1 MSVIGRPSADGRPL
15 LFRPIAREHDLSGTD
30 SLPTMVLDCRLS
42 VINLSRILAVLVCL
56 THLAEPWLC
65 AQTVELNTPSS
76 EVQRQMAALLAAQP
90 RWSFSTEVETSFGYK
105 DNLLLSSKDEESSTF
120 VRSAVELLLLH
131 VPRGRTDF
139 TFFAQVDGT
148 RFFSGRTVTHE
159 GEAWSQAEL
168 GYRFTDTFKLS
179 LPLTGYY
186 YDQVFDVSDT
196 DVQRLVAHL
205 KVGGVM
211 LGPTLR
217 WAFHPSFWL
226 EAQALGE
233 RKRYDDGVN
242 DSRVGDGSLRLGW
255 RPGKRIELQLEGR
268 ERWRDFD
275 RRVQYSRAGRA
286 LTGTALKI
294 AEREAEAR
302 ATIELDGAKTWKS
315 TTRCGV
321 LEYLDN
327 GSGYFSYDQKKL
339 GQELTWKG
347 AKWSL
352 HLDAMAERIE
362 FRVQTAGISIDPPP
376 RIKDEYALKIRMERK
391 VTARWS
397 IFAGYTWE
405 RTRSNDGVAS
415 YILNEG
421 LLGAR
426 WNWEK

>member
-1 MSVIGRPSADGRPL
+1 
-15 LFRPIAREHDLSGTD
+15 
-30 SLPTMVLDCRLS
+30 
-42 VINLSRILAVLVCL
+42 
-56 THLAEPWLC
+56 
-65 AQTVELNTPSS
+65 
-76 EVQRQMAALLAAQP
+76 MAALLAAQP
-90 RWSFSTEVETSFGYK
+90 RWSFSAEVETSFGYN
-105 DNLLLSSKDEESSTF
+105 DNLLLSSKGEEASSF
-120 VRSAVELLLLH
+120 VRSAVEVLLLH
-131 VPRGRTDF
+131 VPRGQTDF
-139 TFFAQVDGT
+139 TFFAQADGT

-217 WAFHPSFWL
+217 WAFHPLFWL

-242 DSRVGDGSLRLGW
+242 DSRIGDGSLRVGW

-286 LTGTALKI
+286 LTGTVLKI

-302 ATIELDGAKTWKS
+302 VTIDLDGAKTWKS

-321 LEYLDN
+321 LEYSDN

-347 AKWSL
+347 TKWSL
-352 HLDAMAERIE
+352 RLDAMAERIE

-376 RIKDEYALKIRMERK
+376 RIKDEYALKVRTERK
-391 VTARWS
+391 ITARWS